1 MIDIWSELCLFF
13 NTLMNVETTT
23 TVGGDADDD
32 EFIGDQ
38 ESNNHFLYPQLHLY
52 YKTLK
57 SFYKE
62 YNKEK
67 EMSYV

>member
-13 NTLMNVETTT
+13 NALMNVETT
-23 TVGGDADDD
+23 GCDGDD

-38 ESNNHFLYPQLHLY
+38 ESNNHFLYSQLHLLY
-52 YKTLK
+52 DKTLK

-62 YNKEK
+62 CYKRK
-67 EMSYV
+67 KQRSFS